1 MDERMYR
8 AQILLKPEQHR
19 ALADIAR
26 REKQSISEIA
36 RRMIQIGLEVSQN
49 EDAIFAGRQQ
59 ALEELRAIREKH
71 PQVYTGDLINEARQ
85 ERDEEMDRLWKS
97 ES

>member
-1 MDERMYR
+1 MYR
-8 AQILLKPEQHR
+8 AQILLKPGQHK

-36 RRMIQIGLEVSQN
+36 RRMIQIGLEVSEN
-49 EDAIFAGRQQ
+49 EESIWAERQR
-59 ALEELRAIREKH
+59 ALDDIRGIRERQT
-71 PQVYTGDLINEARQ
+71 QVYSGDLINEARQ
-85 ERDEEMDRLWKS
+85 ERDEEMDRLWKN